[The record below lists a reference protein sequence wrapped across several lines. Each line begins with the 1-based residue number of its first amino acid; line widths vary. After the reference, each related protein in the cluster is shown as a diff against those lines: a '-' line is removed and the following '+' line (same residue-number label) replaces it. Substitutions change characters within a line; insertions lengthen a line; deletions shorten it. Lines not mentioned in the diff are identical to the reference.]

1 VEAQLPGGIFGRV
14 GWGCDLLE
22 LTSLAECCRC
32 GRSRSKIETPCTAIV
47 KVTNLAARLCGEA
60 KGGQIL
66 ISAGVATACLPR

>member
-1 VEAQLPGGIFGRV
+1 
-14 GWGCDLLE
+14 